1 MKALLMMLVR
11 AYRLA
16 ISPLFP
22 PRCRFLP
29 SCSDYALQAVER
41 HGALAGGCL
50 ALRRF
55 ARCHPFNPGGIDEVP
70 ERLDAADAGDSQA
83 SGLGRFGCLC
93 HRPFSLRRREPQAA
107 NSASTDN
114 R

>member
-1 MKALLMMLVR
+1 MKKLLMLLVR
-11 AYRLA
+11 GYRLA

-41 HGALAGGCL
+41 HGALAGGWL

-55 ARCHPFNPGGIDEVP
+55 VRCNPFNAGGIDEVP
-70 ERLDAADAGDSQA
+70 EQFDGGS
-83 SGLGRFGCLC
+83 SGSSRFSCLC
-93 HRPFSLRRREPQAA
+93 HRPPLSRQSSPSESGDTSSPSA
-107 NSASTDN
+107 NS
-114 R
+114 